1 MKVMQGHTI
10 IKEGEPGKEMYMI
23 LTGEVEVSEQRYRG
37 LDAAPV
43 PLGFGIRDQGP
54 EKQQAGAFEDVR
66 LGFLSEGAF
75 FGEAP
80 VLGRVSFLWGVVLSD
95 SFRSGPRSR
104 ACVRSSNGVF
114 DMILSVADGIW
125 DRVAHANCACCD
137 RLRVVLPY
145 PR

>member
-1 MKVMQGHTI
+1 
-10 IKEGEPGKEMYMI
+10 MI
-23 LTGEVEVSEQRYRG
+23 LMGEVEVSEQRYRG

-43 PLGFGIRDQGP
+43 PLGSGIRDQGP

-95 SFRSGPRSR
+95 SFRS
-104 ACVRSSNGVF
+104 A
-114 DMILSVADGIW
+114 SVA
-125 DRVAHANCACCD
+125 RVCAQLK
-137 RLRVVLPY
+137 RSF
-145 PR
+145 